1 MRIAII
7 GTGNIGGTLGTALAR
22 AGHQVTFG
30 SRHPDQ
36 DATREDGATTAAIGA
51 AIEPADAVLLAIPAA
66 GVEGFLAEHGAALD
80 GKLVVDAT
88 NRMGA
93 PVANASELIA
103 AAAPG
108 ARYARAFNSLGW
120 ENFSDPLFDG
130 EPADLFFATAEE
142 DRAQV
147 EELITAV
154 GLRPAFLGAGQQAAV
169 DSVLPVWFAL
179 MRARGNRR
187 VAFRV
192 LEK

>member
-7 GTGNIGGTLGTALAR
+7 GTGNIGGTLGDALAR

-30 SRHPDQ
+30 SRHPQ
-36 DATREDGATTAAIGA
+36 SAPARSGGATTAGVGE
-51 AIEPADAVLLAIPAA
+51 AIESSEVVLLAIPAA
-66 GVEGFLAEHGAALD
+66 GVEDFLAEHAAALA

-93 PVANASELIA
+93 PVANASELIR
-103 AAAPG
+103 AAAPD

-120 ENFSDPLFDG
+120 ENFADPDFDG
-130 EPADLFFATAEE
+130 QPADLFFASAED
-142 DRAQV
+142 DRAVV
-147 EELITAV
+147 EEVITGV
-154 GLRPAFLGAGQQAAV
+154 GLRPVYLGAGQQSAV
-169 DSVLPVWFAL
+169 DAALPLWFAL
-179 MRARGNRR
+179 MRARGNRH

>member
-7 GTGNIGGTLGTALAR
+7 GTGKIGGTLGTALAR

-36 DATREDGATTAAIGA
+36 VPPREDGTTTAPVGA
-51 AIEPADAVLLAIPAA
+51 ALEPADAVLLAIPAA
-66 GVEGFLAEHGAALD
+66 AVEDFLAEHGAALD

-93 PVANASELIA
+93 PVANAGELIA

-120 ENFSDPLFDG
+120 ENFADPVFDG
-130 EPADLFFATAEE
+130 EPADLFFASAEE

-147 EELITAV
+147 EELIAGV
-154 GLRPAFLGAGQQAAV
+154 GLRPAYLGAGQQAAV
-169 DSVLPVWFAL
+169 DAVLPVWFAL
-179 MRARGNRR
+179 TRARGNRR
-187 VAFRV
+187 VALRV